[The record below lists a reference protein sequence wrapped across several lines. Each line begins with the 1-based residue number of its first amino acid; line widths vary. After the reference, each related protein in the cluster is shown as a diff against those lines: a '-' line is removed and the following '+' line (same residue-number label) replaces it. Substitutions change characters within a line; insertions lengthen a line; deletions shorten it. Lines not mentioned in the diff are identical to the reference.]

1 MIQENVNDHI
11 GKGLGRIVSGV
22 GIITTLDKDQPG
34 AMLASWFQ
42 QASFSPPM
50 ISVAIKKGRM
60 VSEIVKSSKKFVLN
74 LLHTGQKNMLAHF
87 GKGFEPG
94 EDPFKG
100 VATEKLKTGV
110 PVLKEALCFLECELR
125 DVVTAGDHQIFL
137 GEVVYAGTEEE
148 GSPMVHLRR
157 NGFNY

>member
-1 MIQENVNDHI
+1 
-11 GKGLGRIVSGV
+11 
-22 GIITTLDKDQPG
+22 
-34 AMLASWFQ
+34 
-42 QASFSPPM
+42 
-50 ISVAIKKGRM
+50 
-60 VSEIVKSSKKFVLN
+60 
-74 LLHTGQKNMLAHF
+74 MLAHF

-100 VATEKLKTGV
+100 IATEKQKTGV

-125 DVVTAGDHQIFL
+125 EVVTAGDHQIFL
-137 GEVVYAGTEEE
+137 GEVVGAGTEEE

>member
-1 MIQENVNDHI
+1 MQEDVNDHI

-22 GIITTLDKDQPG
+22 GILTTFDKNQAG

-42 QASFSPPM
+42 QASFTPPM
-50 ISVAIKKGRM
+50 ISVAIKKGRP
-60 VSEIVKSSKKFVLN
+60 VSELVTHSKKFVLN

-94 EDPFKG
+94 QDPFKG
-100 VATEKLKTGV
+100 IAIEKKKTGI

-125 DVVTAGDHQIFL
+125 EVFIAGDHQIFL
-137 GEVVYAGTEEE
+137 GEVVNAGSEED